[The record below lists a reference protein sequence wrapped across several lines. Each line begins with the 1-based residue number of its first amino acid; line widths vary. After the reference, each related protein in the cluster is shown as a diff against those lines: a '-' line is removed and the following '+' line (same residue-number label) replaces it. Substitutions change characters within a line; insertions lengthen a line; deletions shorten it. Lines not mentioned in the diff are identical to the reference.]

1 MAERPSMC
9 LLYTTWP
16 AAAPA
21 REAAAALLEEG
32 LIACANIL
40 SGSTSIYRWQ
50 GEVKEEGE
58 IVALFKT
65 AADRAER
72 ARDRLVAL
80 HPYEEPC
87 VIALGVETGASAPGF
102 LDWVEAETRRGA

>member
-1 MAERPSMC
+1 MADLPDMRV
-9 LLYTTWP
+9 LYTTWP
-16 AAAPA
+16 DADSA

-50 GEVKEEGE
+50 GEVKQEGE

-65 AADRAER
+65 AADRAGA
-72 ARDRLVAL
+72 ARDRLIAL

-87 VIALGVETGASAPGF
+87 VIALGVEAAASAPGF
-102 LDWVEAETRRGA
+102 LAWVEAETRRGA